1 MSPKTARLGF
11 TFITLIS
18 IPLSIYAVV
27 STANLIHFIAIHAAP
42 ILFDSSNL
50 YFILAS
56 VFWPMALAE
65 YTGTKEKMR
74 WFRDILPTVLIVWF
88 VSCIAIG
95 ALGNWAL
102 KTTLEAEG
110 YVACK
115 NPQSISRISRTESL
129 IYRLDGCES

>member
-11 TFITLIS
+11 TFITLTS

-27 STANLIHFIAIHAAP
+27 STTNLIHSIALHADP

-74 WFRDILPTVLIVWF
+74 RFRIF
-88 VSCIAIG
+88 
-95 ALGNWAL
+95 
-102 KTTLEAEG
+102 
-110 YVACK
+110 Y
-115 NPQSISRISRTESL
+115 PQ
-129 IYRLDGCES
+129 C